1 MKAAFHTLGCKVN
14 SYETQGME
22 EQFRALG
29 FDIMDFSEP
38 ADVYVIN
45 TCSVTQVAEHKSR
58 QMINRAK
65 KLNPEAIV
73 VATGCYAQ
81 EDAEGLAQAADVDL
95 VVGNNHK
102 SEIAGLVTE
111 RLKNPASGNG
121 GGMSA
126 AKIPPAA
133 YVDDLTKCRD
143 FESQSVTAPDK
154 NTRAY
159 IKIQDGCDRFC
170 SYCVIPYVR
179 GRSRSRKEDEILD
192 EIRGL
197 AANGFKEVVLTGIDI
212 STYHDEAEQG
222 HSPLAHLTEKI
233 SGISG
238 IERIRLGSLEVSAV
252 TGEFAERLSKCPGFC
267 PQFHL
272 SLQSGADETLCRMNR
287 KYTVEE
293 YASKVDLLRKYFK
306 NPGITTDIIA
316 GFPGET
322 DAEFEQTMEFVRKI
336 KFSRIHVFK
345 YSPRKGTRAERM
357 PDQIPAK
364 IKNERSA
371 RLISLGKEL
380 QKDYERSL
388 QGAPVKVLL
397 EEKVII
403 KNPSAGEQDG
413 GGICTAYTGYTPE
426 YVRIAVPDLCGKL
439 SAGDIVEAVPAE
451 FKDLG
456 GEKVLLAK
464 LSDRIY

>member
-1 MKAAFHTLGCKVN
+1 MRVAFHTLGCKVN
-14 SYETQGME
+14 SYETQGIE

-29 FDIMDFSEP
+29 FDIADFSEP

-65 KLNPEAIV
+65 KLNPGALV

-81 EDAEGLAQAADVDL
+81 VEALGVAAAAAVDL
-95 VVGNNHK
+95 VGGTNGK

-111 RLKNPASGNG
+111 RLKDTGSAGAGSGL
-121 GGMSA
+121 SA
-126 AKIPPAA
+126 AEAHQA
-133 YVDDLTKCRD
+133 ESYVDDLTKCRD
-143 FESQSVTAPDK
+143 FESQSVTAPEN

-192 EIRGL
+192 EVRGL

-212 STYHDEAEQG
+212 STYRNEADQG
-222 HSPLAHLTEKI
+222 HSPLAHLAEKV

-238 IERIRLGSLEVSAV
+238 IERIRFGSLEVSTV
-252 TGEFAERLSKCPGFC
+252 TAEFAERLSKCPGFC

-272 SLQSGADETLCRMNR
+272 SLQSGADETLRRMNR
-287 KYTVEE
+287 KYTVQE
-293 YASKVDLLRKYFK
+293 YASKVDLLRKYFN

-322 DAEFEQTMEFVRKI
+322 EAEFEQTMEFVRKI
-336 KFSRIHVFK
+336 RFSRIHVFK
-345 YSPRKGTRAERM
+345 YSPRKGTRAEKM

-371 RLISLGKEL
+371 RLIGLGKEL
-380 QKDYERSL
+380 QEDYERSL
-388 QGAPVKVLL
+388 QGTPVKVLL
-397 EEKVII
+397 EENVKI

-413 GGICTAYTGYTPE
+413 GGTCIAYTGYTPV
-426 YVRIAVPDLCGKL
+426 YVRIAVPDPCGKL
-439 SAGDIVEAVPAE
+439 SAGEIVEAVPAGFAE
-451 FKDLG
+451 LG

-464 LSDRIY
+464 FR